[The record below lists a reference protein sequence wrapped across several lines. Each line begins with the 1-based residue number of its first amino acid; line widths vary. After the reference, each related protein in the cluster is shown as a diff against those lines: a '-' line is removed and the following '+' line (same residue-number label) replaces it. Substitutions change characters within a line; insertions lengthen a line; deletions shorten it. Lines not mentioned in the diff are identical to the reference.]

1 MKQGVIAV
9 LYWNN
14 GEMLREINQE
24 CDKSTEDQRFRGKK
38 ED

>member
-14 GEMLREINQE
+14 EEMLREINQE
-24 CDKSTEDQRFRGKK
+24 CDGDTEY
-38 ED
+38 